1 LEKNNMLARDL
12 QKKEVTE
19 LNKLAQ
25 ETKSKLVQARSVAL
39 EGKSADLLK
48 IRTLKKDYARIRTVI
63 SQKLSVSV
71 EG

>member
-1 LEKNNMLARDL
+1 MLARDL